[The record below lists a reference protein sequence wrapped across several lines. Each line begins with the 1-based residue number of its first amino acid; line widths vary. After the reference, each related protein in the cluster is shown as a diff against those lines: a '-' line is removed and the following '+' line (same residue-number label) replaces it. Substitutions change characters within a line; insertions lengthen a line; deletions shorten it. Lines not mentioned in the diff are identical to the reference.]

1 MLSCL
6 INSTPICLGKNYS
19 PLPKFESEF
28 QKMYTTQKL
37 WKVPDPKLRNRL
49 RRAIIDK
56 IIPAYTRYLAD
67 DYGNAPLK
75 FSPLNM
81 QEICRSYSKAEFAN
95 QTKNTIRRLD
105 ESATPNKS
113 TQLHLLVFPSV
124 LILGWNV
131 NIVTSQVVRL

>member
-1 MLSCL
+1 M
-6 INSTPICLGKNYS
+6 
-19 PLPKFESEF
+19 
-28 QKMYTTQKL
+28 TTEM
-37 WKVPDPKLRNRL
+37 P
-49 RRAIIDK
+49 
-56 IIPAYTRYLAD
+56 
-67 DYGNAPLK
+67 PLK

-81 QEICRSYSKAEFAN
+81 QEICKSYSKDEFAN

-131 NIVTSQVVRL
+131 NIAASQAVNKAAKKLKHYKNFLWPSVTLYFVYRF